1 MCYTVPGLC
10 FSVHLASWL
19 SRCRITVRFCL
30 HNYHD
35 GKFHLRNGSVYFTT
49 LLEIVVNGIG
59 GRVAILVGGH
69 PVAYSLARPSV
80 SSLPADHQPEL
91 LSKICE
97 SRATGELV
105 SFFLCFCW
113 GMSFA
118 DQIEIISPHALECS
132 SLCFCCFV
140 SLRWKHNA
148 SLCPIVDPKFPFLFF
163 ALRQG

>member
-1 MCYTVPGLC
+1 M
-10 FSVHLASWL
+10 
-19 SRCRITVRFCL
+19 RFCL

-91 LSKICE
+91 LSKIRE
-97 SRATGELV
+97 SPATGELV
-105 SFFLCFCW
+105 SFCVLLLGDFIHRSNRNHLPP
-113 GMSFA
+113 STPLNVVA
-118 DQIEIISPHALECS
+118 SA
-132 SLCFCCFV
+132 FV
-140 SLRWKHNA
+140 VSCR
-148 SLCPIVDPKFPFLFF
+148 
-163 ALRQG
+163 